1 VEFRVYVAESDLDA
15 TGLNNELTPAK
26 DYLLDGVT
34 YQAVTTVSSTVT
46 EVEINS
52 TSEYVDASGATAS
65 KTIQDGQQYWVAIAA
80 IDMYDNETLPLPVA
94 GPTTS
99 FNNTYINSQ
108 LELSLSSGPVEV
120 SENVLESNS
129 PLSVSL
135 YAYYLDDMQQEVT
148 IENAELEMVM
158 TYGSDSLT
166 LNGQSDSDGLWVAID
181 VEDLHD
187 SSIPQSLLDYSA
199 TSDGVVS
206 IDVSMQAIE
215 IVDTQPFASA
225 TATASMGTAITVE
238 LAGPLASVD
247 MDANDAID
255 INITLIANDSAN
267 AAHQASLEG
276 TTILWDAFDAVS
288 ENAAMSGSETIST
301 GKIRI
306 VSSFANISRID
317 FTVDTEDRLMLG
329 TTSFSVTLNEYVVPV
344 QENET
349 NETVTEWIPT
359 SIDSVTIACESATI
373 VTNKQASDDPID
385 CILENPNPFSVDV
398 VVSVTASPPL
408 FKSPGT
414 VTIAANGSETI
425 SFVPK
430 YQDPLWDR
438 QDDVDE
444 TKEFTIQILT
454 SSPEYDI
461 AGEPLPVNDVVT
473 WTASLHVE
481 EPITTDGEDKSSS
494 NGALYGGIGAVVAIL
509 AILGYIV
516 YNRRAGADFDDESFY
531 EEEEFIEEKEVET
544 VEIPEGKPLD
554 EFEDKTISD
563 EPEII
568 ERPGD
573 ALISEVSESTDEPVG
588 EMTEE
593 VIEEE
598 QDDDDGIST
607 DEFGTEW
614 YEDEVG
620 TWWYRE
626 AGVEDWSEYSE

>member
-1 VEFRVYVAESDLDA
+1 
-15 TGLNNELTPAK
+15 
-26 DYLLDGVT
+26 
-34 YQAVTTVSSTVT
+34 
-46 EVEINS
+46 
-52 TSEYVDASGATAS
+52 
-65 KTIQDGQQYWVAIAA
+65 
-80 IDMYDNETLPLPVA
+80 
-94 GPTTS
+94 
-99 FNNTYINSQ
+99 
-108 LELSLSSGPVEV
+108 
-120 SENVLESNS
+120 
-129 PLSVSL
+129 
-135 YAYYLDDMQQEVT
+135 
-148 IENAELEMVM
+148 M

-255 INITLIANDSAN
+255 INITLLANDSAN

-288 ENAAMSGSETIST
+288 ENATMSGSETIST

-317 FTVDTEDRLMLG
+317 FTVDTEDRLILG

-461 AGEPLPVNDVVT
+461 AGEPLPVSDVVT

-531 EEEEFIEEKEVET
+531 EEEFIEEKEVES

-573 ALISEVSESTDEPVG
+573 ALISEVSESTDEPVE

>member
-1 VEFRVYVAESDLDA
+1 
-15 TGLNNELTPAK
+15 
-26 DYLLDGVT
+26 
-34 YQAVTTVSSTVT
+34 
-46 EVEINS
+46 
-52 TSEYVDASGATAS
+52 
-65 KTIQDGQQYWVAIAA
+65 
-80 IDMYDNETLPLPVA
+80 MYDNATLPLPVA

-99 FNNTYINSQ
+99 FNNTYINTK

-276 TTILWDAFDAVS
+276 TTIHWDAFDAVS
-288 ENAAMSGSETIST
+288 ENATMSGSETIST

-509 AILGYIV
+509 AILGYVV

-531 EEEEFIEEKEVET
+531 EEEEFIEEKEVGT
-544 VEIPEGKPLD
+544 IEIPEGKPLD

-573 ALISEVSESTDEPVG
+573 ALISEVSESTDEPVE